1 MHGVTKPLWDVQ
13 RLLGEVM
20 FAPLHPIIS
29 QLSPTH
35 FPDLVQCNTLLATQ
49 CSPITT
55 QSGHALR
62 FVPQA
67 HGKLAFESQ
76 YEPRCYL
83 SGEVQTRANNW
94 HDLLN
99 ALVWLTFPKAK
110 AAINARH
117 YLALTEADNVAANS
131 QRGAVRDTNTL
142 LDESGVI
149 VPYADAA
156 LADKLRDFQWHSL
169 FWQARARL
177 QHGMDFYLFGHGLYE
192 KVLNPYLGLTG
203 QGLLV
208 LVDPSFF
215 NWPLAQ
221 RLLYLDQRVA
231 EYLNVPE
238 HCRDTR
244 ELTPVP
250 LLGVPGWSAENSRES
265 YYDNKAYFRD
275 KRA

>member
-1 MHGVTKPLWDVQ
+1 MHGVTKPVWDAQ

-29 QLSPTH
+29 RLSPTH
-35 FPDLVQCNTLLATQ
+35 FPDLLQCNTLLATQ

-169 FWQARARL
+169 FWQARDRL

-192 KVLNPYLGLTG
+192 KVLNPYIGLTG

-208 LVDPSFF
+208 PVDPSFF

-221 RLLYLDQRVA
+221 RLPYLDQRVA
-231 EYLNVPE
+231 EYLNAPE

-250 LLGVPGWSAENSRES
+250 LLGVPGWSAENSCES